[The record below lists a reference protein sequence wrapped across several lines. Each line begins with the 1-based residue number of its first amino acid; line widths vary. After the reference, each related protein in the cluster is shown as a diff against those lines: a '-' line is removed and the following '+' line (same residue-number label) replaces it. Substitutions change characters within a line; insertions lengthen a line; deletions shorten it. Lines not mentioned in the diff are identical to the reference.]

1 MEYIS
6 ETNEIVIRKDDYL
19 RLGPNGFYKYIGQV
33 KTIHEVPN
41 SNCLYSMDGLLYI
54 RRVDLERLNRMK
66 DIEKPAKEVDDSD
79 ELDLEVKPGDDST
92 LIIIKELYK
101 GFTKNAFRKLFDN
114 DSDMN
119 NMRRAIE
126 KSPNGQLSLNR
137 FRVLL
142 NKLGLKYKIYVF
154 EDDMPSANNIIRPS
168 NFDDR
173 LEKINSDEKENIS
186 SDESN
191 EEEDQ
196 YGSR

>member
-137 FRVLL
+137 LRVLL
-142 NKLGLKYKIYVF
+142 NKLGLKYTIYVF

-186 SDESN
+186 SGESN
-191 EEEDQ
+191 EEED
-196 YGSR
+196 

>member
-114 DSDMN
+114 DCYMN

-186 SDESN
+186 SGESN
-191 EEEDQ
+191 EEED
-196 YGSR
+196 

>member
-168 NFDDR
+168 NFEDR

-191 EEEDQ
+191 EEED
-196 YGSR
+196 

>member
-186 SDESN
+186 SGEIN
-191 EEEDQ
+191 EEED
-196 YGSR
+196 

>member
-101 GFTKNAFRKLFDN
+101 GFTKNAFRKLFNN

-191 EEEDQ
+191 EEED
-196 YGSR
+196 

>member
-154 EDDMPSANNIIRPS
+154 EDDMPSANNVVRPS

-191 EEEDQ
+191 EEED
-196 YGSR
+196 

>member
-154 EDDMPSANNIIRPS
+154 EDDMPSANNVIRPS

-173 LEKINSDEKENIS
+173 LEKINSDEKENIP

-191 EEEDQ
+191 EEED
-196 YGSR
+196 

>member
-33 KTIHEVPN
+33 ITIHEVPN

-154 EDDMPSANNIIRPS
+154 EDDMPSANNTIRPS

-191 EEEDQ
+191 EEED
-196 YGSR
+196 

>member
-101 GFTKNAFRKLFDN
+101 GFTKNAFRKLFDS

-154 EDDMPSANNIIRPS
+154 EDDMPSANNTIRPS

-191 EEEDQ
+191 EEED
-196 YGSR
+196 

>member
-154 EDDMPSANNIIRPS
+154 EDDMPSANNTIRPS

-186 SDESN
+186 SGESN
-191 EEEDQ
+191 EEED
-196 YGSR
+196 

>member
-154 EDDMPSANNIIRPS
+154 EDDMPSVNNIIRPS

-186 SDESN
+186 SVESN
-191 EEEDQ
+191 EEED
-196 YGSR
+196 

>member
-101 GFTKNAFRKLFDN
+101 GFTKNAFKKLFDN

-154 EDDMPSANNIIRPS
+154 EDDIPSANNTIRPS

-186 SDESN
+186 SGESN
-191 EEEDQ
+191 EEED
-196 YGSR
+196 

>member
-6 ETNEIVIRKDDYL
+6 ETNEIIIRKDDYL

-66 DIEKPAKEVDDSD
+66 DIEKPVKEVDDSD

-101 GFTKNAFRKLFDN
+101 GFTKNQFRKLFDN

-137 FRVLL
+137 FKVLL

-154 EDDMPSANNIIRPS
+154 EDDIQTPSVKRPS

-173 LEKINSDEKENIS
+173 LVRINSDNGEEIS
-186 SDESN
+186 EESK
-191 EEEDQ
+191 EEEDDESQ
-196 YGSR
+196 K

>member
-101 GFTKNAFRKLFDN
+101 GFTNNAFRKLFDN

-191 EEEDQ
+191 EEED
-196 YGSR
+196 

>member
-154 EDDMPSANNIIRPS
+154 EDDMPSANNAIRPS

-186 SDESN
+186 SDEIN
-191 EEEDQ
+191 EEED
-196 YGSR
+196 

>member
-154 EDDMPSANNIIRPS
+154 EDDMPSANAIRPS

-173 LEKINSDEKENIS
+173 LEKINSDEKENMS

-191 EEEDQ
+191 NEEED
-196 YGSR
+196 

>member
-126 KSPNGQLSLNR
+126 KSSNGQLSLNR

-154 EDDMPSANNIIRPS
+154 EDDMPSANNTIRPS

-186 SDESN
+186 SGESN
-191 EEEDQ
+191 EEED
-196 YGSR
+196 

>member
-154 EDDMPSANNIIRPS
+154 EDDMPSANNVVRPS

-173 LEKINSDEKENIS
+173 LEKINSDEKKNIS

-191 EEEDQ
+191 EEED
-196 YGSR
+196 

>member
-1 MEYIS
+1 LEYIA

-33 KTIHEVPN
+33 KTIHEVPD

-54 RRVDLERLNRMK
+54 RRVDLERLNKMK
-66 DIEKPAKEVDDSD
+66 DVEKPVKEIDDSD

-101 GFTKNAFRKLFDN
+101 GFTKNSFRKLFDN

-137 FRVLL
+137 FRILL
-142 NKLGLKYKIYVF
+142 DKLGLKYKIYVF
-154 EDDMPSANNIIRPS
+154 EDDMPSSVIRPS
-168 NFDDR
+168 NLDDR
-173 LEKINSDEKENIS
+173 LNKINSETISEEESSEEEKEE
-186 SDESN
+186 DE
-191 EEEDQ
+191 
-196 YGSR
+196 R

>member
-1 MEYIS
+1 
-6 ETNEIVIRKDDYL
+6 
-19 RLGPNGFYKYIGQV
+19 
-33 KTIHEVPN
+33 
-41 SNCLYSMDGLLYI
+41 MDGLLYI

-137 FRVLL
+137 FKVLL

-154 EDDMPSANNIIRPS
+154 EDDMTSSNLVRPS
-168 NFDDR
+168 NIDDR
-173 LEKINSDEKENIS
+173 LEKINADDTRDIIVS
-186 SDESN
+186 S
-191 EEEDQ
+191 EEETQEED
-196 YGSR
+196 

>member
-19 RLGPNGFYKYIGQV
+19 RLGPIGFYKYIGQV
-33 KTIHEVPN
+33 KTIHEVPA
-41 SNCLYSMDGLLYI
+41 SNCLYSLDGLLYI

-66 DIEKPAKEVDDSD
+66 DIEKPTKEIDDSD
-79 ELDLEVKPGDDST
+79 ELDLDVKPGDDST

-101 GFTKNAFRKLFDN
+101 GFTKNQFRKLFDN

-137 FRVLL
+137 FKVLL

-154 EDDMPSANNIIRPS
+154 EDDMTSSNLVRPS
-168 NFDDR
+168 NIDDR
-173 LEKINSDEKENIS
+173 LEKINADDTRDIIS
-186 SDESN
+186 S
-191 EEEDQ
+191 EEETQEED
-196 YGSR
+196 

>member
-154 EDDMPSANNIIRPS
+154 EDDMPSANNVIRPS

-173 LEKINSDEKENIS
+173 LEKINSDEKEIS
-186 SDESN
+186 SGESN
-191 EEEDQ
+191 VEED
-196 YGSR
+196 

>member
-137 FRVLL
+137 FRILL

-154 EDDMPSANNIIRPS
+154 EDDMPSANNVIRPS

-191 EEEDQ
+191 EEED
-196 YGSR
+196 

>member
-154 EDDMPSANNIIRPS
+154 EDDMPSANTIRPS

-191 EEEDQ
+191 NEEED
-196 YGSR
+196 

>member
-186 SDESN
+186 SDEIN
-191 EEEDQ
+191 EEED
-196 YGSR
+196 

>member
-101 GFTKNAFRKLFDN
+101 CFTKNAFRKLFDN

-191 EEEDQ
+191 EEED
-196 YGSR
+196 

>member
-154 EDDMPSANNIIRPS
+154 EDDMSSANNVIRPS

-186 SDESN
+186 SGESN
-191 EEEDQ
+191 EEED
-196 YGSR
+196 

>member
-101 GFTKNAFRKLFDN
+101 GFTKNAFRKLFDS

-154 EDDMPSANNIIRPS
+154 EDDMPSANNAIRPS

-191 EEEDQ
+191 EEED
-196 YGSR
+196 

>member
-154 EDDMPSANNIIRPS
+154 EDDMPSANNVIRPS

-186 SDESN
+186 SGEIN
-191 EEEDQ
+191 EEED
-196 YGSR
+196 

>member
-154 EDDMPSANNIIRPS
+154 EDDMPPANNVIRPS

-186 SDESN
+186 SGESN
-191 EEEDQ
+191 EEED
-196 YGSR
+196 